1 MGEAMSE
8 CMGHPCD
15 PMAMVRVVIVIGL
28 TGGIGAGKS
37 TVAQRLAARGAV
49 VVDADRI
56 AREVVM
62 PGQPGFEAIVERFG
76 PGMVSSDGT
85 LDRSALATVVFSDA
99 EARRD
104 LEKITHP
111 AIQGEMAR
119 RMLEHAESDRV
130 VLLDIPLLK
139 ERRDHMAGVIVVDVP
154 EETAI
159 SRLVTFRDF
168 DEADARARVG
178 AQISREDRRA
188 IADIV
193 IDNSGDSEQLE
204 REIERAW
211 AWVTSLPR

>member
-1 MGEAMSE
+1 V
-8 CMGHPCD
+8 
-15 PMAMVRVVIVIGL
+15 VRFIGL

-37 TVAQRLAARGAV
+37 TVAQGLAERGAV

-62 PGQPGFEAIVERFG
+62 PGQPAFGAIVDRFG
-76 PGMVSSDGT
+76 SGVVGSDGA
-85 LDRSALATVVFSDA
+85 LDRAALAKVVFSDA
-99 EARRD
+99 DARAD

-119 RMLEHAESDRV
+119 RMLEQAESDRV
-130 VLLDIPLLK
+130 VVLDIPLLK

-159 SRLVTFRDF
+159 ARLVAFRDF

-178 AQISREDRRA
+178 AQISREARLA
-188 IADIV
+188 IADVV
-193 IDNSGDSEQLE
+193 IDNSGDPDQLE
-204 REIERAW
+204 PEIDRAW
-211 AWVTSLPR
+211 AWACSLRR